1 MSTAPGLQGSGS
13 SCVATT
19 SNIACTSPSAAG
31 CWAHRDEL
39 LGSDMPLN
47 PGVGLNCQ
55 DGEMGT
61 GYAQVDGTSS
71 FVELV
76 ELPKGAPLAMAFT
89 WAEELSQGF

>member
-1 MSTAPGLQGSGS
+1 
-13 SCVATT
+13 
-19 SNIACTSPSAAG
+19 
-31 CWAHRDEL
+31 
-39 LGSDMPLN
+39 MPLN